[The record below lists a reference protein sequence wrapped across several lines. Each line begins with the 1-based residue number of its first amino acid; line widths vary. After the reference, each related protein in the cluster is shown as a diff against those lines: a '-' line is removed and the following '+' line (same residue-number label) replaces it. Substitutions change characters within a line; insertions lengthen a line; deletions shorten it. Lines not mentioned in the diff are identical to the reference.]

1 VFSSANVIFPRTQ
14 RGFVDRSAPS
24 WTTNLLD
31 LYVST
36 IDVFSKYQNVL
47 GYHVGNEVVITSDG
61 TGAAAF
67 VKAAA
72 RDVKAYLYVR
82 GPPLLKQVLTGHHL

>member
-1 VFSSANVIFPRTQ
+1 MSFTASRSFREL
-14 RGFVDRSAPS
+14 RRSVDRSAPS

-31 LYVST
+31 VYIST
-36 IDVFSKYQNVL
+36 IEAFSGYQNVL
-47 GYHVGNEVVITSDG
+47 GYHIGNEVVIASNG
-61 TGAAAF
+61 TGAAPF

-82 GPPLLKQVLTGHHL
+82 YSLLIEQVLTNRHL

>member
-1 VFSSANVIFPRTQ
+1 
-14 RGFVDRSAPS
+14 
-24 WTTNLLD
+24 LD
-31 LYVST
+31 QYILT
-36 IDVFSKYQNVL
+36 INAFSKYQNVL
-47 GYHVGNEVVITSDG
+47 GYHVGNEVVITADG

-82 GPPLLKQVLTGHHL
+82 DPLPLERAFTSHPL